1 MRLKTHMNRSDL
13 YLYTWDNSNVIKQ
26 ESKMRRILEASEVF
40 QQLSRWLGD
49 NVAGIPGVE
58 VVQATHTFIT
68 EEGQEMYDR
77 PSW

>member
-1 MRLKTHMNRSDL
+1 MDRSDL
-13 YLYTWDNSNVIKQ
+13 YLYTWDNSKVIKQ
-26 ESKMRRILEASEVF
+26 EMKMRRILEASEVF

-49 NVAGIPGVE
+49 NVAGIPGVG

>member
-1 MRLKTHMNRSDL
+1 MNRSDL
-13 YLYTWDNSNVIKQ
+13 YLYTWDNSKVIKQ
-26 ESKMRRILEASEVF
+26 EMKMHRTLKESEIF

-49 NVAGIPGVE
+49 SATGIPGVG